1 MLVTTLFGSFVAAAA
16 QPSLDANEAHVSFEL
31 DEAHESFDD
40 DEPEDDFHVSFEA
53 DDDPL
58 LLQLL
63 LLSLERFELLFFM
76 VPPILNSVSSLP
88 LPPAPVNVPA
98 LVIDP
103 KPLEPLP

>member
-40 DEPEDDFHVSFEA
+40 DEPEDDFHVSFEPA
-53 DDDPL
+53 L